1 MSLQNS
7 TICDAQPSRQQVL
20 EQVTQIVSGFTDFPR
35 DEIRET
41 HLLVHD
47 LGLDSLDLVECSM
60 EAEEEFDISIS
71 DDFVEQAKTV
81 GDVVDGVLA
90 QITRLRGS
98 VR

>member
-1 MSLQNS
+1 MSLQSNR
-7 TICDAQPSRQQVL
+7 TCETQPSRQQVL
-20 EQVTQIVSGFTDFPR
+20 EHVTQIVSGFTDLPR

-81 GDVVDGVLA
+81 GDVVDGVSA
-90 QITRLRGS
+90 QITGLRG
-98 VR
+98 